1 MEEYDS
7 PIWDVPKFLYPNPD
21 FALSTALKNNDY
33 NYFMKIFESKV
44 RDTGRVDVDYITATC
59 EGQCPKG
66 CSKKFKLKL
75 GKSLTKKSFE
85 KIFLH
90 CNKYPDHCINTKYTG
105 VIKHGDVL

>member
-7 PIWDVPKFLYPNPD
+7 PIWDVPKYLCPNPD

-44 RDTGRVDVDYITATC
+44 RQTGIVDVDYITATC
-59 EGQCPKG
+59 EGECPKG

-85 KIFLH
+85 KIYKHGKEFPEH
-90 CNKYPDHCINTKYTG
+90 CMTLKFDG